1 MEAAGKSRK
10 MSGNDSAISERESRE
25 ERFEEFALNKKG
37 LTSRREPLISPRL
50 AVLLQPVFPAVRSR
64 AVSRTGPRPLRRGL
78 SRLRHQGVHCAR
90 FHRGTCRRCRTSMD
104 PSSVRTKL
112 WFRFQ
117 PAPMVVPTLGTF
129 QLHPPCRVLLRVV
142 PELTTYPCFL
152 QALGFF
158 VQPIANSL
166 LIQRHKNFNRAGSV
180 QRVSALS
187 IELLSS
193 PITQC
198 LDIHRAMRDSLA
210 AMSLRMLPA
219 RPLASSRLE

>member
-1 MEAAGKSRK
+1 MEAAGKSGKVSVPFLYASHARN
-10 MSGNDSAISERESRE
+10 G
-25 ERFEEFALNKKG
+25 FEEFALNKNG
-37 LTSRREPLISPRL
+37 LTSRREPIISPRL

-64 AVSRTGPRPLRRGL
+64 AVSRTDPPPLRKGL

-104 PSSVRTKL
+104 PSSVRTRL

-152 QALGFF
+152 QALSFF
-158 VQPIANSL
+158 VQPIANHYLSNVTKTL
-166 LIQRHKNFNRAGSV
+166 TARAAF
-180 QRVSALS
+180 R
-187 IELLSS
+187 ELARSQSS
-193 PITQC
+193 F
-198 LDIHRAMRDSLA
+198 
-210 AMSLRMLPA
+210 
-219 RPLASSRLE
+219 

>member
-10 MSGNDSAISERESRE
+10 MSGNDSAISERESHE
-25 ERFEEFALNKKG
+25 ERFEEFVLNKNG
-37 LTSRREPLISPRL
+37 LTSRREPIISARL

-104 PSSVRTKL
+104 PSSVRTRL

-152 QALGFF
+152 QALSFF
-158 VQPIANSL
+158 VQPIANHYLSNVTKTL
-166 LIQRHKNFNRAGSV
+166 TARAAF
-180 QRVSALS
+180 R
-187 IELLSS
+187 ELARSQSS
-193 PITQC
+193 F
-198 LDIHRAMRDSLA
+198 
-210 AMSLRMLPA
+210 
-219 RPLASSRLE
+219 